1 MCFVTGNKASY
12 KSDLKVSKSKQN
24 HHANSSQYEVP
35 HVIGKQA
42 Q

>member
-1 MCFVTGNKASY
+1 MGFVTGDRTGCN
-12 KSDLKVSKSKQN
+12 SDPKVSKSKQN
-24 HHANSSQYEVP
+24 HHANSSQYKVP